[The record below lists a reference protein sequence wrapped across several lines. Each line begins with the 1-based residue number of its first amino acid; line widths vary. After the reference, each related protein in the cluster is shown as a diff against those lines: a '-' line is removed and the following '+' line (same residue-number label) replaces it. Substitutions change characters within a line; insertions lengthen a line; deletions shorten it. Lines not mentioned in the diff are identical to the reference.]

1 MQVLGI
7 LSAHQ
12 RHGITGQLLDATLQ
26 ALPANVQTKVLF
38 LADYQI
44 TPDTGQ
50 VNPVLDQLE
59 QLLQASDIWIMASP
73 TYWGSLSGT
82 MKNFLDC
89 MRPRMV
95 RMTSKADTLPGQFK
109 HKHYL
114 SLTTCFIT
122 SCENF
127 FVGITDDTF
136 RVIDR
141 ALTSAGLIKITE
153 LVATGTWQQKYPTA
167 KQLAR
172 CQTWGRKIAT
182 RQVKD
187 DATLKRYLQ
196 LLGMVA
202 AMALVTMG
210 LQQLIFKLF
219 TWSTFWLAYFS
230 FVVIFYVL
238 LASILHYFT
247 FLRHRRR

>member
-1 MQVLGI
+1 MRVLGI
-7 LSAHQ
+7 LGAHQ
-12 RHGITGQLLDATLQ
+12 RHGITAQLLAATLA
-26 ALPANVQTKVLF
+26 ALPADVQTETIF

-50 VNPVLDQLE
+50 ANPVLDKLE
-59 QLLQASDIWIMASP
+59 QALQASDIWVMATP
-73 TYWGSLSGT
+73 TYWGSTSGL

-95 RMTSKADTLPGQFK
+95 RMTKKADTLPGQFK
-109 HKHYL
+109 NKHYL
-114 SLTTCFIT
+114 SLTTCFIA
-122 SCENF
+122 SWENF

-141 ALTSAGLIKITE
+141 ALTGAGLIKIAE
-153 LVATGTWQQKYPTA
+153 FVSTGTWQQQQPTA

-172 CQTWGRKIAT
+172 CHALGQKLAH

-202 AMALVTMG
+202 TMSLVTMG
-210 LQQLIFKLF
+210 LQQLFFKLF
-219 TWSTFWLAYFS
+219 TWPTFWLAYAS

-238 LASILHYFT
+238 LASLLHYFT